1 MRPMNPQVCVCVCPL
16 TWPLLGTGNIKG
28 TKYYLLH
35 AMKLAFDLNLT
46 MFVRRG
52 GSDYRWQ

>member
-16 TWPLLGTGNIKG
+16 TWPILGTGKIKG

-35 AMKLAFDLNLT
+35 AMKLAFDLN
-46 MFVRRG
+46 
-52 GSDYRWQ
+52 